1 MNKIGVFGVNFDNK
15 GAEAMIIT
23 LNEYLKKN
31 YSKDFKLVIFY
42 DSKLKENFVNP
53 SENYL
58 IFQGPLTFLN
68 HWLFTI
74 NTILYKWLRII
85 PFYFQTKIVKEFSQC
100 SLCVDLSGFALTD
113 DFSKNSGTRRSLIFL
128 SQALASKLTKKIYI
142 ILPQA
147 IGPFKRKLNEYI
159 VKFIIHLSDL
169 VYNRGKYKFK
179 LGRRLKS
186 KCVKT
191 TDIVFE
197 TSFIEKYELKECKD
211 FENKVILNP
220 NARIY
225 HKSVSGELYIKSQ
238 VEIINKLLSNN
249 FNVVLTPNEI
259 RENEIDDLQICK
271 MLKDKF
277 KDNSKVI
284 LNENIEINNLLNLI
298 SDSKFII
305 TSRFH
310 LMVFSLILNT
320 PIIVISWSEKY
331 YDIMNSFSID
341 KYCISDPTK
350 AIKIIDNLLSNF
362 ENVKQKI
369 KINLKINSQQI
380 NESLSLFLK
389 LLNNLSK

>member
-31 YSKDFKLVIFY
+31 YSKDFKLVVFY
-42 DSKLKENFVNP
+42 DSKLKEDFVNP
-53 SENYL
+53 SKNYL

-74 NTILYKWLRII
+74 NSVLYKWLRII

-128 SQALASKLTKKIYI
+128 SQALACKLTIKKYI

-179 LGRRLKS
+179 MGSRLKS
-186 KCVKT
+186 KCIKT

-197 TSFIEKYELKECKD
+197 RSFIEKYQIKEHND
-211 FENKVILNP
+211 SENKVILNP

-225 HKSVSGELYIKSQ
+225 HKSDSSKYIKSQ
-238 VEIINKLLSNN
+238 IDIINKLLSDN

-259 RENEIDDLQICK
+259 RENELDDLQICK
-271 MLKDKF
+271 ILKDHF

-310 LMVFSLILNT
+310 LMIFSLILNT
-320 PIIVISWSEKY
+320 PLVVISWSDKY
-331 YDIMNSFSID
+331 YDIMNSFDIN
-341 KYCISDPTK
+341 KYCVSDPDK
-350 AIKIIDNLLSNF
+350 VIEIIDDLLSDF
-362 ENVKQKI
+362 QVVKEKI
-369 KINLKINSQQI
+369 STNLKSSSQQV
-380 NESLSLFLK
+380 NKSLSFFLK
-389 LLNNLSK
+389 LLKHQ

>member
-31 YSKDFKLVIFY
+31 YSKDFKLVVFY
-42 DSKLKENFVNP
+42 DSKLKEDFVNP
-53 SENYL
+53 SKNYL

-68 HWLFTI
+68 HWIFTI
-74 NTILYKWLRII
+74 NSVLYKWLRII

-128 SQALASKLTKKIYI
+128 SQALACKLTKKMYI

-169 VYNRGKYKFK
+169 IYNRGKYKFK
-179 LGRRLKS
+179 MGSRLKS
-186 KCVKT
+186 KCIKT

-197 TSFIEKYELKECKD
+197 RSFIEKYQIKERND
-211 FENKVILNP
+211 SENKVILNP

-225 HKSVSGELYIKSQ
+225 HKSDSGKYIKSQ
-238 VEIINKLLSNN
+238 IDIINKLLSNN

-259 RENEIDDLQICK
+259 RENELDDLQICK
-271 MLKDKF
+271 MLKDHF

-284 LNENIEINNLLNLI
+284 LNEDIEINNLLNLI

-310 LMVFSLILNT
+310 LMIFSLILNT
-320 PIIVISWSEKY
+320 PLVVISWSDKY
-331 YDIMNSFSID
+331 YDIMNSFDIN
-341 KYCISDPTK
+341 KYCVSDPNK
-350 AIKIIDNLLSNF
+350 VIEIIDDLLSDF
-362 ENVKQKI
+362 QVVKEKI
-369 KINLKINSQQI
+369 STNLKSSSQQV
-380 NESLSLFLK
+380 NESLSFFLK
-389 LLNNLSK
+389 LLKHQ

>member
-31 YSKDFKLVIFY
+31 YSKDFKLVVFY
-42 DSKLKENFVNP
+42 DSKLKEDAVNP
-53 SENYL
+53 SKNYL

-74 NTILYKWLRII
+74 NTVLYKWLRII
-85 PFYFQTKIVKEFSQC
+85 PFYFQTEIVKEFSQC

-128 SQALASKLTKKIYI
+128 SQALACKLTIKTYI

-179 LGRRLKS
+179 MGSRLKS
-186 KCVKT
+186 KCIKT

-197 TSFIEKYELKECKD
+197 RSFIEKYQIKERND
-211 FENKVILNP
+211 SENKVILNP

-225 HKSVSGELYIKSQ
+225 HKSDSGKYIKSQ
-238 VEIINKLLSNN
+238 IDIINKLLSNN

-259 RENEIDDLQICK
+259 RENELDDLQICK
-271 MLKDKF
+271 MLKDHF

-310 LMVFSLILNT
+310 LMIFSLILNT
-320 PIIVISWSEKY
+320 PLVVISWSDKY
-331 YDIMNSFSID
+331 YDIMNSFDIN
-341 KYCISDPTK
+341 KYCVSDPNK
-350 AIKIIDNLLSNF
+350 VIEIIDDLLSDF
-362 ENVKQKI
+362 QVVKEKI
-369 KINLKINSQQI
+369 STNLKSSSQQV
-380 NESLSLFLK
+380 NKSLSFFLK
-389 LLNNLSK
+389 LLKHQ

>member
-31 YSKDFKLVIFY
+31 YSKDFKLVVFY
-42 DSKLKENFVNP
+42 DSKLKEDFVNP
-53 SENYL
+53 SKNYL

-74 NTILYKWLRII
+74 NSVLYKWLRII

-128 SQALASKLTKKIYI
+128 SQALACKLTIKKYI

-179 LGRRLKS
+179 MGSRLKS
-186 KCVKT
+186 KCIKT

-197 TSFIEKYELKECKD
+197 RSFIEKYQIKEHND
-211 FENKVILNP
+211 SENKVILNP

-225 HKSVSGELYIKSQ
+225 HKSDSSKYIKSQ
-238 VEIINKLLSNN
+238 IDIINKLLSDN

-259 RENEIDDLQICK
+259 RENELDDLQICK
-271 MLKDKF
+271 MLKDHF

-284 LNENIEINNLLNLI
+284 LNEDIEINNLLNLI

-310 LMVFSLILNT
+310 LMIFSLILNT
-320 PIIVISWSEKY
+320 PLVVISWSDKY
-331 YDIMNSFSID
+331 YDIMNSFDIN
-341 KYCISDPTK
+341 KYCVSDPDK
-350 AIKIIDNLLSNF
+350 VIEIIDDLLSDF
-362 ENVKQKI
+362 QVVKEKI
-369 KINLKINSQQI
+369 STNLKSSSQQV
-380 NESLSLFLK
+380 NKSLSFFLK
-389 LLNNLSK
+389 LLKHQ

>member
-31 YSKDFKLVIFY
+31 YSKDFKLVVFY
-42 DSKLKENFVNP
+42 DSKLKEDFVNP
-53 SENYL
+53 SKNYL

-74 NTILYKWLRII
+74 NSVLYKWLRII

-128 SQALASKLTKKIYI
+128 SQALACKLTTKKYI

-169 VYNRGKYKFK
+169 IYNRGKYKFK
-179 LGRRLKS
+179 MGSRLKS
-186 KCVKT
+186 KCIKT

-197 TSFIEKYELKECKD
+197 RSFIEKYQIKERND
-211 FENKVILNP
+211 SENKVILNP

-225 HKSVSGELYIKSQ
+225 HKSDSGKYIKSQ
-238 VEIINKLLSNN
+238 IDIINKLLSNN

-259 RENEIDDLQICK
+259 RENELDDLQICK
-271 MLKDKF
+271 MLKDHF

-284 LNENIEINNLLNLI
+284 LNEDIEINNLLNLI

-310 LMVFSLILNT
+310 LMIFSLILNT
-320 PIIVISWSEKY
+320 PLVVISWSDKY
-331 YDIMNSFSID
+331 YDIMNSFDIN
-341 KYCISDPTK
+341 KYCVSDPNK
-350 AIKIIDNLLSNF
+350 VIEIIDDLLSDF
-362 ENVKQKI
+362 QVVKEKI
-369 KINLKINSQQI
+369 STNLKSSSQQV
-380 NESLSLFLK
+380 NKSLSFFLK
-389 LLNNLSK
+389 LLKHQ

>member
-31 YSKDFKLVIFY
+31 YSKDFKLVVFY
-42 DSKLKENFVNP
+42 DSKLKEDFVNP
-53 SENYL
+53 SKNYL

-74 NTILYKWLRII
+74 NSLLYKWLRII

-128 SQALASKLTKKIYI
+128 SQALACKLTIKKYI

-179 LGRRLKS
+179 MGSRLKS
-186 KCVKT
+186 KCIKT

-197 TSFIEKYELKECKD
+197 RSFIEKYQIKEHND
-211 FENKVILNP
+211 SENKVILNP

-225 HKSVSGELYIKSQ
+225 HKSDSSKYIKSQ
-238 VEIINKLLSNN
+238 IDIINKLLSDN

-259 RENEIDDLQICK
+259 RENELDDLQICK
-271 MLKDKF
+271 ILKDHF

-310 LMVFSLILNT
+310 LMIFSLILNT
-320 PIIVISWSEKY
+320 PLVVISWSDKY
-331 YDIMNSFSID
+331 YDIMNSFDIN
-341 KYCISDPTK
+341 KYCVSDPDK
-350 AIKIIDNLLSNF
+350 VIEIIDDLLSDF
-362 ENVKQKI
+362 QVVKEKI
-369 KINLKINSQQI
+369 STNLKSSSQQV
-380 NESLSLFLK
+380 NKSLSFFLK
-389 LLNNLSK
+389 LLKHQ